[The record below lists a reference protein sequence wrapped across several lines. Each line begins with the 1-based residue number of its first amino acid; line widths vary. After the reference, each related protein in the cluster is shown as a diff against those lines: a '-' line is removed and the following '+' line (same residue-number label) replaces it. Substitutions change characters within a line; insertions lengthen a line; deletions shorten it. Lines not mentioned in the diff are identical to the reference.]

1 MSEPAQKKTAKNKV
15 PIMHALGQSVGILW
29 KAIRQPVH
37 PPKKQAD
44 ETPPQRRVIEED
56 VKQIQQG
63 NVTLRETRI
72 REVEIS
78 PPSDADDDE
87 ARQKNDDP
95 SGNSKADD
103 S

>member
-1 MSEPAQKKTAKNKV
+1 MSEPPQKKTPKDKV

-37 PPKKQAD
+37 PPKKPND
-44 ETPPQRRVIEED
+44 ETQPQRRVVEED
-56 VKQIQQG
+56 VKQLQQG

-78 PPSDADDDE
+78 PPIDADDTENDE
-87 ARQKNDDP
+87 ARMKDKP
-95 SGNSKADD
+95 PGNP
-103 S
+103 